1 MAYTKA
7 GIRFSRESYVLVDAA
22 GGGGIERKR
31 IYNNPDTTQQ
41 MTTDTLF
48 SESEILDYDFLA
60 FKVTNTEGSIEVEEW
75 CEIEPLHH
83 AGGQFVISNPVVGGG
98 LYVRKIYRSSGNV
111 KPSASVFDIGTTTQD
126 KNQCIIK
133 SVDAVKIK

>member
-41 MTTDTLF
+41 MTADTLF
-48 SESEILDYDFLA
+48 PESVILDYDYLA
-60 FKVTNTEGSIEVEEW
+60 FTVTNTDGSIEVEEW
-75 CEIEPLHH
+75 CEIEPLHD
-83 AGGQFVISNPVVGGG
+83 AQGQFVVSNPVSDG
-98 LYVRKIYRSSGNV
+98 LYVRKIYRSGGNV
-111 KPSASVFDIGTTTQD
+111 KPSTSVFNIGTTTQD

>member
-7 GIRFSRESYVLVDAA
+7 GIRFSPDSYVFVDAA

-48 SESEILDYDFLA
+48 PESEILDYDYLA
-60 FKVTNTEGSIEVEEW
+60 FTVTNTDGSIEVEEW
-75 CEIEPLHH
+75 CEIAPLHD
-83 AGGQFVISNPVVGGG
+83 AGGQFVVSNPVSDG
-98 LYVRKIYRSSGNV
+98 LYVRKIYRSGGNV
-111 KPSASVFDIGTTTQD
+111 KPSTSVFNIGTTTQD